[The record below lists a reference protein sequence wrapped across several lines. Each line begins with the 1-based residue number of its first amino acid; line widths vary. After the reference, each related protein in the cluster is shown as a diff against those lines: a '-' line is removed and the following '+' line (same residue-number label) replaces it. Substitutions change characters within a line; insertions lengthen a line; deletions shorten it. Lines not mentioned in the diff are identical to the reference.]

1 MKTSEIKNSLKTSAA
16 FTLIELLV
24 VVAIV
29 AILLAVGLPSLRKAR
44 EIARKLSCQT
54 NLRQIALG
62 WHLYL
67 DSNDEQFYQQI
78 NANYLYGGW
87 KGLYFPANPRI
98 LNPYL
103 GLPEIV
109 DSEEGAKLFR
119 CLGDNGA
126 ADLFGMKHYGD
137 IGTSYQTNLLL
148 IGQSQ
153 IGPLTTPEL
162 TQEIN
167 KRLAG
172 IKKSDVARPSETLL
186 LGDADWVTHWEPTLP
201 AGVAWHGKK
210 YYFNVAY
217 MDCRVGFI
225 EIKKG
230 IHIAPDYRVIPFKDV
245 FSLASQVQQEIEEK

>member
-1 MKTSEIKNSLKTSAA
+1 MRFTDPHNTLKTPAA

-24 VVAIV
+24 VVAII

-44 EIARKLSCQT
+44 EIARKLSCQAH
-54 NLRQIALG
+54 LRQIALG

-67 DSNDEQFYQQI
+67 DSNDERFYQQI

-109 DSEEGAKLFR
+109 ESEEGAELFR
-119 CLGDNGA
+119 CPGDNGTQ
-126 ADLFGMKHYGD
+126 DPFGMKHYGD

-153 IGPLTTPEL
+153 IGTLTTPEL

-172 IKKSDVARPSETLL
+172 IKKTDVARPSETLL
-186 LGDADWVTHWEPTLP
+186 LGDADWVTHWEPTFP

-210 YYFNVAY
+210 HYFNVAY
-217 MDCRVGFI
+217 VDCHVGFI

-230 IHIAPDYRVIPFKDV
+230 IHIAPDYRVVPFSDV
-245 FSLASQVQQEIEEK
+245 SSLALKVQVEIEVD